1 MQETVGPPKLLGVT
15 TVPIIP
21 FCFHL
26 QPGTPPVV
34 RSHDGAHGL
43 CLRALPTLRLARKLS
58 DFAPLRPLQRNL
70 RSFRNEKKQPV
81 LGYSHS
87 QFPIT
92 RAVAGQRQS
101 CGGVVCSGLLVRYRH
116 RLSFPCDPCWQSSR
130 LGWRFVCNASCRGA
144 DPSANRRS
152 SRPHPSCT
160 RNLGASDRHRS
171 TPVRISCAEW
181 QPAPSLR

>member
-1 MQETVGPPKLLGVT
+1 MGARLLLCRATLLPVTFGHATRCSVDGVQETVGTPKLLGVT

-87 QFPIT
+87 QFPNHQSGGRT
-92 RAVAGQRQS
+92 AAELRWCRMFGSAGAIQAQ
-101 CGGVVCSGLLVRYRH
+101 VVLPLRSLL
-116 RLSFPCDPCWQSSR
+116 
-130 LGWRFVCNASCRGA
+130 
-144 DPSANRRS
+144 
-152 SRPHPSCT
+152 
-160 RNLGASDRHRS
+160 
-171 TPVRISCAEW
+171 AEFSVG
-181 QPAPSLR
+181 PALCVQCELPGR